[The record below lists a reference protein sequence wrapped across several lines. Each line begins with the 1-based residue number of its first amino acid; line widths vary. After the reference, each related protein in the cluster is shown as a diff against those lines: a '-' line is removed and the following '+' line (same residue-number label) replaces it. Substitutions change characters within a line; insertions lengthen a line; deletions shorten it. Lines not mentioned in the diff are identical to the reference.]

1 MSKEPNAVT
10 NYIRSLTYRLSKL
23 ENEVKRQRDEFDAIK
38 LTEKAGSEST
48 IAKARSSKNR
58 TGDRSSKQM
67 AEVPK
72 RPISMFTED
81 KREKERPLTPVQE
94 NDAAS
99 SIVENGALKPVI
111 KDLIAVQIAEAL
123 KEPNPNLEQYQGTKT
138 EKIANLADQV
148 ASLRDDSVNN

>member
-1 MSKEPNAVT
+1 
-10 NYIRSLTYRLSKL
+10 
-23 ENEVKRQRDEFDAIK
+23 
-38 LTEKAGSEST
+38 
-48 IAKARSSKNR
+48 
-58 TGDRSSKQM
+58 M

-123 KEPNPNLEQYQGTKT
+123 KEPNTNLEQY
-138 EKIANLADQV
+138 
-148 ASLRDDSVNN
+148 